1 MSWMS
6 KVARHVLTPPALNR
20 AAALTATERLS
31 AVTHLMSSLE
41 YLARDRDRR
50 PGGLNDWAVAQD
62 AIRAKSR
69 LARRVLGIVADR
81 RVTAALHVVKVAAA
95 VTLLAPAPRK
105 ARLAANVVLAGTSA
119 ALHPQQSFGAD
130 GSDQVSFVVQAVAGI
145 ARIGERRPDVVD
157 ACLWFIALQST
168 MSYAVSGWAKMPNT
182 QWRDGSVLAGVM
194 RTVNYGDPSV
204 WRFFTRHPRLGRL
217 LGGGVLALECL
228 FPAVFLVNGR
238 LAKPMVGAAFAFHL
252 ANARIMGLGGFL
264 WAFSSMYP
272 ALLYAAGR
280 PPHPRDDTLPLAS
293 AGLTAAALVPLAMMQ
308 ARRQRLVLR
317 GRGDERFLSTTSNN
331 EVAYRLTGPADSRAP
346 LIVLESAVA
355 LPTEHWEWITTNLAG
370 RYQVLSYDRAGYG
383 RSEYGGAKTYQIDT
397 AVSDLVELV
406 KAVAGDRMVMLVGH
420 SVGGYLV
427 LRAASELTGRVA
439 AVGLLDA
446 KHPAESRQSDQEA
459 AEAKRQTD
467 LFALMPGSMRLGLGS
482 LFELPQ
488 GIDRLPEHV
497 RELALAHYRDWRL
510 WTAAKRE
517 WSAVAAEF
525 ESVAGALPKIDVPAL
540 VVTTCRSAD
549 EPDRARLQSELAD
562 SAPQAERHL
571 MEDIKSDQL
580 LDDVDTAKVVA
591 GLIGDFAERFHIKE
605 GGLDAARTA

>member
-6 KVARHVLTPPALNR
+6 KVARYVTTPPALNR

-31 AVTHLMSSLE
+31 SVTHLMSSLE

-50 PGGLNDWAVAQD
+50 PGGLNDWEVTQD

-69 LARRVLGIVADR
+69 LARRALGIVADR

-95 VTLLAPAPRK
+95 ATLLAPTPRK

-119 ALHPQQSFGAD
+119 ALHPQQTFGSE
-130 GSDQVSFVVQAVAGI
+130 GSDQVSFVVQAAAGI

-182 QWRDGSVLAGVM
+182 QWRDGSAIAGVM
-194 RTVNYGDPSV
+194 RTMNYGDPSV
-204 WRFFTRHPRLGRL
+204 WRFLTRHPHLSRL

-228 FPAVFLVNGR
+228 FPAVFLANGR
-238 LAKPMVGAAFAFHL
+238 LAKPMVAAAGAFHL

-280 PPHPRDDTLPLAS
+280 PPHLRDDTLPLAS
-293 AGLTAAALVPLAMMQ
+293 AGVTAGALVPLAMMQ
-308 ARRQRLVLR
+308 ARRQRLVR
-317 GRGDERFLSTTSNN
+317 HGRGDEQFFSTTSNN
-331 EVAYRLTGPADSRAP
+331 DLAYRLTGSTDSRAP
-346 LIVLESAVA
+346 LIVLESAIA
-355 LPTEHWEWITTNLAG
+355 SSAEHWEWITTNLAD
-370 RYQVLSYDRAGYG
+370 RYQVLSYGRAGYG
-383 RSEYGGAKTYQIDT
+383 RSAYGGAKTYQIGT

-406 KAVAGDRMVMLVGH
+406 KAVAGDRVVILVGH

-427 LRAASELTGRVA
+427 LRAAAELTGRVA

-446 KHPAESRQSDQEA
+446 KHPAELRQSDEQA
-459 AEAKRQTD
+459 AEAKRQAD
-467 LFALMPGSMRLGLGS
+467 MFALMPVSMRLGLGS
-482 LFELPQ
+482 LIERPHWV
-488 GIDRLPEHV
+488 DHLPEHV

-517 WSAVAAEF
+517 WAALMAEF
-525 ESVAGALPKIDVPAL
+525 ESVAGNLPKIDVPAL
-540 VVTTCRSAD
+540 VVTTVRAAD

-562 SAPQAERHL
+562 SAPQAECHL
-571 MEDIKSDQL
+571 MEDIRSGQL
-580 LDDVDTAKVVA
+580 LEDVDTAKVIA
-591 GLIGDFAERFHIKE
+591 GLIDDFAQRFHSRE
-605 GGLDAARTA
+605 GSTDAARTA